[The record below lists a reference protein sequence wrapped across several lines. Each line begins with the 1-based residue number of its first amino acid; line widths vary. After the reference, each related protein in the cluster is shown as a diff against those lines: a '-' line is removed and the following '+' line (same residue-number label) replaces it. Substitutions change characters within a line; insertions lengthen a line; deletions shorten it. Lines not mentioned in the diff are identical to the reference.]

1 MAQIIRTTFQ
11 FKRGDAEKWNELN
24 PILAEG
30 EPGFE
35 LDTDKFKI
43 GNGINT
49 WKELPYKGEG
59 NIVNAQTRNEFPVQG
74 NENAIYKAQD
84 EKLLYQ
90 WNPNASEYEVLGTF
104 GETDDGDFI
113 TVDTELSTS
122 SMNPV
127 ANKVIAM
134 ALQDFVKDHYT
145 KQEVDTAIE
154 NTNKRIDLLEGTTH
168 FRGVYPSL
176 SDETLNTDLYEFFAG
191 DIFIVEN
198 AEYICTTSG
207 NLTLLEKANYEKL
220 GDVTAEV
227 ERISVL
233 EEKVGNE
240 ENGETEATGLYQAIA
255 DLESNKLDTAALN
268 NYYSKDETYATTE
281 IDSLLQEIDNRE
293 EVTTLGELVDT
304 IIGDDVGLSMRTV
317 AVAVVAEIVGKA
329 PEAFNTLEEI
339 AAWIE
344 AHPND
349 VTAIV
354 KRISDLETNVG
365 KKVDKTDIINT
376 LNSTA
381 LDKPLSAAMG
391 KELNSLIAELS
402 TDVSGKVT
410 EAQVATAISNALKTY
425 STTTAMQ
432 TAISTALAAY
442 AKADDIPTQTSQLE
456 NDSGYITETEADGKY
471 AKPSDIPT
479 VPQTL
484 PNPYALTI
492 LGKTYTG
499 GKAVSLTAEEI
510 MEAIKTASGGVVAYL
525 DGNRLVLSGNLP
537 DATYTAYYELTSS
550 DGTKSLLE
558 IGELTLAEEDP
569 DPVTYTIKWVNH
581 DGEVLK
587 TVTVAKGDSEPE
599 YDGPTPTRAEDVQY
613 TYTFKGWD
621 KTVDDATG
629 DVTYTATYTQ
639 TAIESTYTVTKN
651 LTNCSISNTAS
662 SATHGSAYN
671 ATVTANSGYTLKSVT
686 ATMGGSAVT
695 VTNGVINI
703 PSVTGNIVITAVA
716 EASDPGYVNLI
727 PTLKDTNLTDVYNGK
742 GYKENVRVS
751 VSNVSTSNPNG
762 EKTEP
767 GTSLLGLMP
776 LGNNGD
782 VLHLRGA
789 KFFAQASSGY
799 SGLIWYYDAD
809 GKLLNTGAIAV
820 TKMGLLGTDANGDE
834 TLTLTHNKMSL
845 ISGTAYFRLNI
856 TNPNP
861 KDTLIMTRNT
871 LIPQKKVVVL

>member
-1 MAQIIRTTFQ
+1 MAQIIQTTFQ

-35 LDTDKFKI
+35 LDTGKFKI

-74 NENAIYKAQD
+74 NENVIYKAQD

-176 SDETLNTDLYEFFAG
+176 NDEILNTDLYEFSAG

-220 GDVTAEV
+220 GDVTAEI

-376 LNSTA
+376 LDSTA

-391 KELNSLIAELS
+391 KELNSLIEELS
-402 TDVSGKVT
+402 TDVTGKVT
-410 EAQVATAISNALKTY
+410 EAQVATAISNALKAY

-432 TAISTALAAY
+432 TAISTALADY
-442 AKADDIPTQTSQLE
+442 AKTSAIPTKLSQLTGDSTHRTVSDTQTSSW
-456 NDSGYITETEADGKY
+456 DSKAAGDHNHDDKYQPKGNYAASDHNHDGTY

-499 GKAVSLTAEEI
+499 GKAVSLTVEEI

-525 DGNRLVLSGNLP
+525 DGNKLVLSGNLP
-537 DATYTAYYELTSS
+537 DATYTAYYEI
-550 DGTKSLLE
+550 DGELVE
-558 IGELTLAEEDP
+558 IGDLTLGAVTP
-569 DPVTYTIKWVNH
+569 APVTYTVTFVADGVTVDAVEYREGDTALERVPDVPAKEGYTGMWEAYDITNGGNITVNAVYTQIPVTPTYTNLFTAGTAKLNTRIAGT
-581 DGEVLK
+581 GELK
-587 TVTVAKGDSEPE
+587 TGTSATGKVTTDFITIPSDKLPFEATTKIYIKGATFTA
-599 YDGPTPTRAEDVQY
+599 DGNTKIATYQAETGTNY
-613 TYTFKGWD
+613 SAMYSSLNGSGIT
-621 KTVDDATG
+621 TVDEG
-629 DVTYTATYTQ
+629 
-639 TAIESTYTVTKN
+639 
-651 LTNCSISNTAS
+651 
-662 SATHGSAYN
+662 
-671 ATVTANSGYTLKSVT
+671 
-686 ATMGGSAVT
+686 
-695 VTNGVINI
+695 NGVI
-703 PSVTGNIVITAVA
+703 SVSGIGNSFPTSVKRMALTLKVKDTAITADDVA
-716 EASDPGYVNLI
+716 GIAITID
-727 PTLKDTNLTDVYNGK
+727 
-742 GYKENVRVS
+742 
-751 VSNVSTSNPNG
+751 
-762 EKTEP
+762 EP
-767 GTSLLGLMP
+767 
-776 LGNNGD
+776 
-782 VLHLRGA
+782 
-789 KFFAQASSGY
+789 
-799 SGLIWYYDAD
+799 
-809 GKLLNTGAIAV
+809 
-820 TKMGLLGTDANGDE
+820 
-834 TLTLTHNKMSL
+834 
-845 ISGTAYFRLNI
+845 IS
-856 TNPNP
+856 
-861 KDTLIMTRNT
+861 
-871 LIPQKKVVVL
+871 

>member
-1 MAQIIRTTFQ
+1 MAQIIQTTFQ

-35 LDTDKFKI
+35 LDTNKFKI

-59 NIVNAQTRNEFPVQG
+59 NIVNAQTRNEFPIQG

-176 SDETLNTDLYEFFAG
+176 NDEILNTDLYEFSAG

-281 IDSLLQEIDNRE
+281 IDSLLQEIDIRE

-349 VTAIV
+349 VTDIV

-376 LNSTA
+376 LDSTA

-391 KELNSLIAELS
+391 KELNSLIEELS
-402 TDVSGKVT
+402 TDVTGKVT
-410 EAQVATAISNALKTY
+410 EAQVATAISNALKAY

-432 TAISTALAAY
+432 TAISTALADY
-442 AKADDIPTQTSQLE
+442 AKTSAIPTKLSQLTGDSTHRTVSDTQTSSW
-456 NDSGYITETEADGKY
+456 DSKAAGDHNHDGKYQPKGNYAASDHNHDGTY

-499 GKAVSLTAEEI
+499 GKAVSLTAEEL
-510 MEAIKTASGGVVAYL
+510 MEAIKIAAGGVVAYL
-525 DGNRLVLSGNLP
+525 DDSKIVLSGNLP
-537 DATYTAYYELTSS
+537 DATYTAYYEV
-550 DGTKSLLE
+550 DGELVE
-558 IGELTLAEEDP
+558 IGDLTLGAVTP
-569 DPVTYTIKWVNH
+569 DPVTYTIRWVNY

-587 TVTVAKGDSEPE
+587 TVTVAEGDSEPE
-599 YDGPTPTRAEDVQY
+599 YDGSTPTRADEGQY

-639 TAIESTYTVTKN
+639 TAKPAEPTYTNILTSGAYTVN
-651 LTNCSISNTAS
+651 LNKRWSSSSKADRPCDGMIYLKIPGADVNNKTIYFKGFPANAKASNQAPLWFALNSANERIGVLAGTENGTGNVWTSSHLVNEGNGVYSIPI
-662 SATHGSAYN
+662 N
-671 ATVTANSGYTLKSVT
+671 AT
-686 ATMGGSAVT
+686 TMSAVDTAGAYLLIDMAT
-695 VTNGVINI
+695 VNG
-703 PSVTGNIVITAVA
+703 STAV
-716 EASDPGYVNLI
+716 
-727 PTLKDTNLTDVYNGK
+727 
-742 GYKENVRVS
+742 
-751 VSNVSTSNPNG
+751 
-762 EKTEP
+762 
-767 GTSLLGLMP
+767 TSL
-776 LGNNGD
+776 
-782 VLHLRGA
+782 
-789 KFFAQASSGY
+789 
-799 SGLIWYYDAD
+799 D
-809 GKLLNTGAIAV
+809 GFIMTIGERITKAV
-820 TKMGLLGTDANGDE
+820 T
-834 TLTLTHNKMSL
+834 
-845 ISGTAYFRLNI
+845 I
-856 TNPNP
+856 
-861 KDTLIMTRNT
+861 
-871 LIPQKKVVVL
+871 